1 VASDGAPGRPAGLP
15 AKPMPVNEGGWTMSQ
30 DDHIQEPD
38 DGPAAEARPGRRRPV
53 PLLPIALLAAV
64 ALLAVAGGLSWR
76 AQGRR
81 VAELEQALAAATAER
96 DAASAGAEQR
106 QAVLDQ
112 AEAEREELD
121 ARRLELERQLAAE
134 REELARLRAE
144 VASREAPTAATGGE
158 PATASAETAAPPAE
172 ARSEAP
178 ATEPVPSPAET
189 AGTADPA
196 AGAAAV
202 GPSASPSTGG
212 ERAAGESGVEAL
224 EERLASAAA
233 DSPAGPESGFAA
245 AGQPSPATK
254 EETVTAPEP
263 SAGPTAEAQSLT
275 VTFDVN
281 SSYLPA
287 NLDGRLRRLT
297 ERLERGRRYEI
308 ELTASVGADPV
319 ANAGDAGAAARY
331 NRWLAE
337 RRLDRVAAF
346 LRENAE
352 ADGLAIERGF
362 AAGDPSRR
370 VVVRVRPVP

>member
-1 VASDGAPGRPAGLP
+1 
-15 AKPMPVNEGGWTMSQ
+15 MNQ
-30 DDHIQEPD
+30 DDQFQEPD
-38 DGPAAEARPGRRRPV
+38 AGPAAEARPRRRRTV
-53 PLLPIALLAAV
+53 SFLPIALLAAV

-76 AQGRR
+76 AKGRR

-96 DAASAGAEQR
+96 DAASAGAQQR

-121 ARRLELERQLAAE
+121 ARRLELERELAAE

-144 VASREAPTAATGGE
+144 VASLEAQAAARQE
-158 PATASAETAAPPAE
+158 PATARAGTAAPRVE

-178 ATEPVPSPAET
+178 PTEPIPSPAAV

-196 AGAAAV
+196 TGAAAA
-202 GPSASPSTGG
+202 GPSAPLSTGAERTAG
-212 ERAAGESGVEAL
+212 ERGVEAL
-224 EERLASAAA
+224 EERLASAAT
-233 DSPAGPESGFAA
+233 DSPAGPEPAPAA
-245 AGQPSPATK
+245 AGQPSPATE
-254 EETVTAPEP
+254 EETVTVPEP
-263 SAGPTAEAQSLT
+263 AAGSAAEAQSLT

-287 NLDGRLRRLT
+287 SLDGRLRRLA
-297 ERLERGRRYEI
+297 ERLERGRRYEV
-308 ELTASVGADPV
+308 ELTASVGAGPV
-319 ANAGDAGAAARY
+319 ANAGDVGAAARY

-352 ADGLAIERGF
+352 ADAGALAIERGF
-362 AAGDPSRR
+362 AADDSSRR